1 MAEDEDEICNSNL
14 QTANLFKTLSKKF
27 RELNSQSVILQ
38 AHQELLTQSMDK
50 MSDGISTIDSLCILY
65 DMHANDT
72 TPVYTFIKE
81 LRKSIQDK
89 ISAKESDLE
98 LSMHAV
104 SAKLNNIR
112 TLISTGIQDMVK
124 PDVCTKKL
132 CPICFDREVAI
143 ALVPCGH
150 TYCGGCAE
158 YDKYIKCPQCR
169 AVVTTNIK
177 LFFSM

>member
-1 MAEDEDEICNSNL
+1 MSEEEVCSNNL
-14 QTANLFKTLSKKF
+14 QTATLFKTLSKKF
-27 RELNSQSVILQ
+27 RELNSQNLILQ
-38 AHQELLTQSMDK
+38 AHQDLLKQSMDK

-65 DMHANDT
+65 DIHTNDN

-81 LRKSIQDK
+81 LGKSIQDK
-89 ISAKESDLE
+89 ISTKESELE
-98 LSMHAV
+98 LNSKTISV
-104 SAKLNNIR
+104 KLNDIR
-112 TLISTGIQDMVK
+112 ALISTGIQDMVN

-132 CPICFDREVAI
+132 CPICFDREVSV

-169 AVVTTNIK
+169 AVVTSNVK